1 MPQLRFLRAAFVLAA
16 ALALGSGPAY
26 AQQSPGGTGGGVLS
40 GANAATDSRA
50 RASRVPRAPVVDG
63 DVLGDTAYEDAPVAT
78 GFSQNRPDEGRPASD
93 RTEVRI
99 VYTDDTLYFGV
110 VCYTRDPG
118 TIIVADSRR
127 DSQLNDTDS
136 FQIILDTFLDQQN
149 GFVFG
154 TNPAGIEYDGQVSNE
169 GQGSGRMGGGGSG
182 GGSQQQRGSGGGFNV
197 NWDGAWQVEAQVTEI
212 GWTAEFAIPFRTLR
226 YPGGSS
232 QTWGVNFQRNIRH
245 RNERSFWAP
254 LPRQF
259 NLNRLSL
266 AGVLQGLEVPSQ
278 GNLKLTPY
286 VLGEAVR
293 SATRSETVN
302 TGNFGADLKYSLT
315 PGMTLDLTYNT
326 DFAQV
331 EVDEQQINLDRF
343 NLFFPE
349 KRPFFLENA
358 GLFSVG
364 RPGQVEV
371 FFSRRIGIGEEGQ
384 QVPIIGGGRLSGKVG
399 DNTNVGFLNMQTAAQ
414 GDNVLGQ
421 NFTVARIRQDLP
433 SRSNIGAIIV
443 NRQSTGSLAGDAG
456 HTGTGLANHNR
467 TYAVDGR
474 FGLGQSL
481 TVSGFFADTSTPGQ
495 IGTETHAGYVSS
507 DFETQNVRL
516 GLRYTEVGSDFNPE
530 VGFYQRRGYRRA
542 EATVFT
548 FFRPDNFIGIHELR
562 PHVNHYTVW
571 NIQTGLHETQYTH
584 MDNHWEWEG
593 GHEAHTG
600 INLTR
605 EGLFVPFEIFPG
617 VTVPIGVYDH
627 TESQLTFNTNRGA
640 PVSAAIRSTIGGLF
654 GGKRI
659 REVFDLT
666 VRFGETFNAQLVW
679 DWNDINLPAGHFTTN
694 LSSLRLSYSFTT
706 RLFLQALVQY
716 NDRADL
722 WSSNVRFGLLSDANT
737 GLFIVYNDIQGLG
750 TLDPHL
756 DIDRSAFGRT
766 LTIKYSQLFDLLN

>member
-1 MPQLRFLRAAFVLAA
+1 MPQQRFLYTAFVLAA
-16 ALALGSGPAY
+16 ALALGGGAAAH
-26 AQQSPGGTGGGVLS
+26 AQQSPSDGGGGVLS
-40 GANAATDSRA
+40 GANAAIGSRA
-50 RASRVPRAPVVDG
+50 RASRVPRAPVIDG
-63 DVLGDTAYEDAPVAT
+63 DVLGDPAYEDAPVAGDFRQT
-78 GFSQNRPDEGRPASD
+78 TPDEGQLSSE

-110 VCYTRDPG
+110 VCYTRNPD

-127 DSQLNDTDS
+127 DSQMNDTDS

-154 TNPAGIEYDGQVSNE
+154 TNPAGVEYDGQVTNE
-169 GQGSGRMGGGGSG
+169 GQGSGRMGGGGGG
-182 GGSQQQRGSGGGFNV
+182 GGSRQQRGSGGGFNL
-197 NWDGAWQVEAQVTEI
+197 NWDGAWQVTARVTEI
-212 GWTAEFAIPFRTLR
+212 GWTAEFGIPFRTLR
-226 YPGGSS
+226 YPGGST
-232 QTWGVNFQRNIRH
+232 QTWGVNFQRNIRN

-266 AGVLQGLEVPSQ
+266 AGVLQGLEVPGQ

-286 VLGEAVR
+286 VLGDAVR
-293 SATRSETVN
+293 SAARSETIS
-302 TGNFGADLKYSLT
+302 TGDFGVDLKYSVT
-315 PGMTLDLTYNT
+315 PGMTLDLTANT

-331 EVDEQQINLDRF
+331 EVDEEQINLDRF

-384 QVPIIGGGRLSGKVG
+384 QVPILGGGRLSGKVG
-399 DNTNVGFLNMQTAAQ
+399 DNTNIGFLNMQTAGQ
-414 GDNVLGQ
+414 GDNVAGQ

-433 SRSNIGAIIV
+433 SRSNIGAIVV
-443 NRQSTGSLAGDAG
+443 NRQ
-456 HTGTGLANHNR
+456 GTGNPAGESNYNR
-467 TYAVDGR
+467 TFAVDGR
-474 FGLGQSL
+474 FGIGQSV
-481 TVSGFFADTSTPGQ
+481 TVSGFAADTATPGDV
-495 IGTETHAGYVSS
+495 GTETHAAYMSS

-605 EGLFVPFEIFPG
+605 EGLFVPFEMFPG

-640 PVSAAIRSTIGGLF
+640 PVSASIRSTIGGFF
-654 GGKRI
+654 GGDR
-659 REVFDLT
+659 
-666 VRFGETFNAQLVW
+666 VRLVPRVSVRLAETLNAQLQW
-679 DWNDINLPAGHFTTN
+679 DWNNIELPSGEFTTN
-694 LSSLRLSYSFTT
+694 LASLRVSYSFTT

-737 GLFIVYNDIQGLG
+737 GLFIVYNDIQGLA

-766 LTIKYSQLFDLLN
+766 LTLKYSQLFDLLN

>member
-1 MPQLRFLRAAFVLAA
+1 MRIAAVLQLVLACIV
-16 ALALGSGPAY
+16 LATAGAVPAY
-26 AQQSPGGTGGGVLS
+26 AQQGASDGGGGVLS
-40 GANAATDSRA
+40 GTNAAAASRA
-50 RASRVPRAPVVDG
+50 RASRVGRAPVIDG

-78 GFSQNRPDEGRPASD
+78 GFSQNRPDDGRPASD

-110 VCYTRDPG
+110 VCYTRDPD

-154 TNPAGIEYDGQVSNE
+154 TNPAGVEYDGQVSNE

-293 SATRSETVN
+293 SAARSETIN
-302 TGNFGADLKYSLT
+302 TGNFGADLKYSVT

-384 QVPIIGGGRLSGKVG
+384 QVPIVGGGRLSGKVG
-399 DNTNVGFLNMQTAAQ
+399 DNTNIGFLNMQTAAQ

-433 SRSNIGAIIV
+433 SRSNIGAIVV
-443 NRQSTGSLAGDAG
+443 NRQSTGSLAGDVG
-456 HTGTGLANHNR
+456 RTGTGPAGHNR

-481 TVSGFFADTSTPGQ
+481 TVSGFFADTATPGQ

-571 NIQTGLHETQYTH
+571 NIRTGLHETQYTH
-584 MDNHWEWEG
+584 MDNHWEWENG
-593 GHEAHTG
+593 YEAHTG

-679 DWNDINLPAGHFTTN
+679 DWNDINLPGGHFTTN

-750 TLDPHL
+750 SLDPHL